1 MLMKTLALASTMAL
15 FAACTSSNDS
25 SSNITQDEYDDV
37 AQSVGR
43 STTTTSGGGEVGA
56 MADVVVI
63 ATGTLPLGF
72 SLDANG
78 KIDGS
83 HLGVDYSYQV
93 TCKDASG
100 MTLATC
106 TSLTDSASVSLSW
119 SGNLTLPEFSSSVS
133 RDGTWMVSGLQ
144 SSTASFGGG
153 GTFMYNAM
161 ITNPARNTAV
171 AYALTYDATYDAVLV
186 NTTSKLAVGGS
197 IHYDIDATRDAGGSD
212 TQTFSLSADVTFN
225 ADSTATIVLDGTHT
239 YSLNLTT
246 GVVVSVSN

>member
-1 MLMKTLALASTMAL
+1 MKTLALASTLAL
-15 FAACTSSNDS
+15 FAACTSSNDKS
-25 SSNITQDEYDDV
+25 SSDITQDEYDDV
-37 AQSVGR
+37 AQSVGT

-72 SLDANG
+72 SLDASG

-100 MTLATC
+100 ATLPAC
-106 TSLTDSASVSLSW
+106 TNLTDSATASLSW
-119 SGNLTLPEFSSSVS
+119 SGNLTLPDFSSSVS
-133 RDGTWMVSGLQ
+133 RTGMWTVSGLQ
-144 SSTASFGGG
+144 SSTASFGGN
-153 GTFMYNAM
+153 GTFMYDAM

-171 AYALTYDATYDAVLV
+171 SYALSYDATYDAVLV
-186 NTTSKLAVGGS
+186 DTATKLAIGGS
-197 IHYDIDATRDAGGSD
+197 IHYEIDATKDKGGSD

-239 YSLNLTT
+239 YSLNLST

>member
-1 MLMKTLALASTMAL
+1 MKTFALASSSFAL
-15 FAACTSSNDS
+15 FAACTSSNT
-25 SSNITQDEYDDV
+25 SNITQDEYDDV
-37 AQSVGR
+37 AQSVAT

-72 SLDANG
+72 TLDASG

-83 HLGVDYSYQV
+83 HLGLTYSYQV

-100 MTLATC
+100 TTLPAC
-106 TSLTDSASVSLSW
+106 TSLTDSASASLSW
-119 SGNLTLPEFSSSVS
+119 AGNLTLPDLSASVS
-133 RDGTWMVSGLQ
+133 RDGMWTVTGLQ
-144 SSTASFGGG
+144 SSTASFGGD

-171 AYALTYDATYDAVLV
+171 SYALSYDAMYDAVLV
-186 NTTSKLAVGGS
+186 NTSSKLAVGGS
-197 IHYDIDATRDAGGSD
+197 IHYAIDATRNATGSD
-212 TQTFSLSADVTFN
+212 TETFSLTADVTFN

-239 YSLNLTT
+239 YSLDLTT
-246 GVVVSVSN
+246 GVVSN